1 MTLVLISPAHSDPL
15 FSPELTSACVSAA
28 VSASP
33 GLSGSAVLDCIG
45 KASQACMT
53 SPGGDTT
60 IGMVDCLQG
69 ELAYWDKRLNAAYAK
84 RLAVARK
91 DDAEMKSART
101 AKVSVEESLRNMQR
115 AWIAFRDAACLYEQ
129 VQWMGGSGGGPATA
143 ACRLQET
150 ARQALRLEGW
160 WSQ

>member
-1 MTLVLISPAHSDPL
+1 MN
-15 FSPELTSACVSAA
+15 
-28 VSASP
+28 
-33 GLSGSAVLDCIG
+33 
-45 KASQACMT
+45 

-84 RLAVARK
+84 RLALARK

-101 AKVSVEESLRNMQR
+101 AKASVEESLRKMQR

-129 VQWMGGSGGGPATA
+129 MQWMGGSGGGPATA
-143 ACRLQET
+143 ACFLQET
-150 ARQALRLEGW
+150 GRQALRLEGW